1 MMKMCLI
8 KFFQSFKLAEV
19 VEKRAAMAEQCN
31 HKTNLPNLN
40 YLYAQFIQDA
50 SEVRDSDDDDDN
62 EDDNDFVYQEIT
74 WMDEKEASQCGQ
86 DI

>member
-1 MMKMCLI
+1 M
-8 KFFQSFKLAEV
+8 

-62 EDDNDFVYQEIT
+62 EDDNDFV
-74 WMDEKEASQCGQ
+74 C
-86 DI
+86 